1 MTEVKIYILIQIH
14 KIKYVINVRILTI
27 AYKIEKLLY
36 LLTYT
41 PNLSK
46 IVMYNPGVIPGIGH
60 GIGSVVGS
68 GFGSKVGPKVE
79 EPKDCLVKK

>member
-60 GIGSVVGS
+60 T
-68 GFGSKVGPKVE
+68 
-79 EPKDCLVKK
+79 